1 MMKRPSWIAC
11 GLLGVGILAAWW
23 MSGRGAEWALAESTE
38 TGEALPTASRKR
50 DPFIPLVRDGRL
62 LSVASKTPRVSD
74 VPLSLSGILWDTG
87 GQSIAL
93 INETEL
99 RVGDTIHEYRITE
112 IREDAVVL
120 IRDGQSVVLQISFDE
135 PRPKPGRKTP

>member
-1 MMKRPSWIAC
+1 MRHRSFMVW
-11 GLLGVGILAAWW
+11 GLVSLGLAASWW
-23 MSGRGAEWALAESTE
+23 AGRSGGDWVLAESAQ
-38 TGEALPTASRKR
+38 TGETLPSASRKR

-62 LSVASKTPRVSD
+62 LNVASKTPRVSD
-74 VPLSLSGILWDTG
+74 VPLSLSGILWDPG

-99 RVGDTIHEYRITE
+99 KVGDTIHEYRITD

-120 IRDGQSVVLQISFDE
+120 MRDGQPVVLQISFDE
-135 PRPKPGRKTP
+135 PKPKQGRKTP